1 MTGETVDD
9 RPRQMMAAALAVAAG
24 LVLLIVFAAGCS
36 EHPAGGEAQPPASRV
51 AGAPGPPD
59 RVALIRDQHLPNV
72 ELTTQEGRKVRF
84 YDDLVK
90 GKVVAINFMFA
101 TCRKACPAATQNLA
115 EVQDALGER
124 MGRDVTLLSI
134 SLDPERDTP
143 EVLRGYA
150 QAHGAKPG
158 WYFLTG
164 KRDDIELLRR
174 KLGAYELDP
183 VLDADKT
190 QHAGIVIAHPHI
202 DDGRQYT
209 VTVHGQDITWDIR
222 NTEVTRVVSTV
233 SAHTEVR
240 AILIAQQREMAQ
252 QHDGTVMV
260 GRDIGAV
267 VLPDADLK
275 IYLTASLQERARRR
289 YSELVER
296 LGEHNP
302 TLPKMEE
309 VLADIQ
315 RRDEIDHDN
324 MRPAEDAI
332 VIVTDNLSVPQVLEV
347 ICSYL
352 EEPV

>member
-1 MTGETVDD
+1 MQ
-9 RPRQMMAAALAVAAG
+9 RPRHIAIDGPAGSGKSTVGEQLARRLGYLYIDTGAMYRAVAWLSLQKGVDASDGPALA
-24 LVLLIVFAAGCS
+24 
-36 EHPAGGEAQPPASRV
+36 
-51 AGAPGPPD
+51 
-59 RVALIRDQHLPNV
+59 
-72 ELTTQEGRKVRF
+72 K
-84 YDDLVK
+84 
-90 GKVVAINFMFA
+90 
-101 TCRKACPAATQNLA
+101 LA
-115 EVQDALGER
+115 
-124 MGRDVTLLSI
+124 
-134 SLDPERDTP
+134 
-143 EVLRGYA
+143 
-150 QAHGAKPG
+150 
-158 WYFLTG
+158 
-164 KRDDIELLRR
+164 
-174 KLGAYELDP
+174 
-183 VLDADKT
+183 
-190 QHAGIVIAHPHI
+190 QHAEIIIAHPHI

-209 VTVHGQDITWDIR
+209 VTVHGQDVTWDIR
-222 NTEVTRVVSTV
+222 SPEVTGVVSSV

-240 AILIAQQREMAQ
+240 TILIAQQREMAQ

-296 LGEHNP
+296 LGEHNSA
-302 TLPKMEE
+302 LPKIED

-324 MRPAEDAI
+324 MRPADDAI

>member
-1 MTGETVDD
+1 MPSINIKHGGIMQ
-9 RPRQMMAAALAVAAG
+9 RPRHIAIDGPAGSGKSTVGEQLAQRLGYLYIDTGAMYRAVAWLALQKGVDTADSPSLAALA
-24 LVLLIVFAAGCS
+24 
-36 EHPAGGEAQPPASRV
+36 
-51 AGAPGPPD
+51 
-59 RVALIRDQHLPNV
+59 
-72 ELTTQEGRKVRF
+72 
-84 YDDLVK
+84 
-90 GKVVAINFMFA
+90 
-101 TCRKACPAATQNLA
+101 
-115 EVQDALGER
+115 
-124 MGRDVTLLSI
+124 
-134 SLDPERDTP
+134 
-143 EVLRGYA
+143 
-150 QAHGAKPG
+150 
-158 WYFLTG
+158 
-164 KRDDIELLRR
+164 
-174 KLGAYELDP
+174 
-183 VLDADKT
+183 
-190 QHAGIVIAHPHI
+190 QHASIIIAHPHI

-267 VLPDADLK
+267 VLPNADLK

-296 LGEHNP
+296 VSENDP

-324 MRPAEDAI
+324 MRPADDAI
-332 VIVTDNLSVPQVLEV
+332 VIVTDNLSVSQVLEV